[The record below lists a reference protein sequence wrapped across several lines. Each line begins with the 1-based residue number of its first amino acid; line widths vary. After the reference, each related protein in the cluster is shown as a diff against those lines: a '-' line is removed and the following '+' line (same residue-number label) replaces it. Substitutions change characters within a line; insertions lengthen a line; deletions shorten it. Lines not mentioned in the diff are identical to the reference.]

1 MYTVELTE
9 AVWCVVMSLELTQE
23 RSSYLG
29 VRIFARFETKI
40 DFWGQGSF
48 FGIFPNK
55 SFASNIIH
63 FTVLWLTI
71 CDLMIINKIE
81 HKFSL
86 SLNYWSE
93 SFLVYVS
100 RRTNITADNSS
111 LFKM

>member
-48 FGIFPNK
+48 LCIFSNK
-55 SFASNIIH
+55 SFAANKIH
-63 FTVLWLTI
+63 FTFLWVTNFFFG
-71 CDLMIINKIE
+71 IINEI
-81 HKFSL
+81 
-86 SLNYWSE
+86 
-93 SFLVYVS
+93 
-100 RRTNITADNSS
+100 
-111 LFKM
+111 